1 MSSLMVRRPDE
12 LLARCAGFLDLP
24 SAGHLAQASRAGQRL
39 VLAWLVAGSQR
50 KRSELRRLRRRQ
62 LHLRLHRGSPLPA
75 RHSSTRSPTSSWA
88 PRHHSAGLSSTTSL

>member
-39 VLAWLVAGSQR
+39 VLARNRINGDLPPR
-50 KRSELRRLRRRQ
+50 T
-62 LHLRLHRGSPLPA
+62 PA
-75 RHSSTRSPTSSWA
+75 RCA
-88 PRHHSAGLSSTTSL
+88 LGMQ